1 MTRYKKEWWWDELEK
16 LGADPSHPMTKESR
30 AAIKEGLSTIKL
42 LEHCLNVER
51 NETRRLKGVIRNQGW
66 VR

>member
-1 MTRYKKEWWWDELEK
+1 MTRYKGQWWWEELEK
-16 LGADPSHPMTKESR
+16 LGSDPSHPMTKESR
-30 AAIKEGLSTIKL
+30 AAIKEGLKTIAT
-42 LEHCLNVER
+42 LEHSLNSQF